1 MRVRSPSRAM
11 GSGGGLMESRAF
23 GGPNRAMGRAA
34 SLPHP
39 CSGTYRYV
47 QLFAQPCLFPVTV
60 SRDLPARQELS
71 METQMPV
78 SKARS
83 TMEASS
89 LLR

>member
-1 MRVRSPSRAM
+1 
-11 GSGGGLMESRAF
+11 MESTVF
-23 GGPNRAMGRAA
+23 EGPTRAMGRAA

-39 CSGTYRYV
+39 CGCTHRCV
-47 QLFAQPCLFPVTV
+47 QLFAQPCLLPVAV
-60 SRDLPARQELS
+60 GRDLPARQELS